1 MKFRELHDRL
11 VTGDPATTADKITDD
26 LDLSLRA
33 REYLW
38 PLIANECER
47 IERERV
53 RSVEAESWGKVR
65 RNGRPASVLTD
76 RAKLFT
82 ETFPLG
88 DGTRVSWGDASA
100 DDHRKRIA
108 MLERLH
114 NGIAATIGRHAEAVE
129 LIESAGVRCLN
140 ELPVGAP

>member
-11 VTGDPATTADKITDD
+11 LAGEPAVTADKIADD

-65 RNGRPASVLTD
+65 RNGRPASVLAD
-76 RAKLFT
+76 RAKLFA

-88 DGTRVSWGDASA
+88 DGTRVSWGDATA

-108 MLERLH
+108 MLELLY
-114 NGIAATIGRHAEAVE
+114 NGIAATIGRHVEAVE
-129 LIESAGVRCLN
+129 LIEAAGVRCLN

>member
-38 PLIANECER
+38 PLITNECER

-65 RNGRPASVLTD
+65 RNGRPASVLAD
-76 RAKLFT
+76 RAKLFA

-88 DGTRVSWGDASA
+88 DGTRVSWGDATA

-114 NGIAATIGRHAEAVE
+114 NGIAATIGRHVEALE
-129 LIESAGVRCLN
+129 LIEAAGVRCLN